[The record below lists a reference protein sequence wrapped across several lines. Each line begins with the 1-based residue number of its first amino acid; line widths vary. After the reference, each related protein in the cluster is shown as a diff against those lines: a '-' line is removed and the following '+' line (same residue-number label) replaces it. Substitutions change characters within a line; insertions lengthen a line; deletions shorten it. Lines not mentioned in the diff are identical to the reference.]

1 MLLLKTQGWLFH
13 WLPLQQSLCE
23 KQKLHPIPFFFFQPD
38 DWFLSHVQTAR
49 PRERFHFGSVSR
61 CQVDPLI
68 FNWLQRPLWPCHV
81 RSGIS
86 LSFFLSTSLWWT
98 TVVFLLQTLSIESN
112 PRLGR
117 IGYGLRSNFYK
128 WDIDFFFL
136 FLIRGFYY
144 IRADH
149 GFEYLTSICSDFRS
163 KINPGWLAGTF
174 ETGIFGWNSC
184 RKM

>member
-1 MLLLKTQGWLFH
+1 MWKTKTA
-13 WLPLQQSLCE
+13 SNS
-23 KQKLHPIPFFFFQPD
+23 FFFFFNQTTDFFQPD
-38 DWFLSHVQTAR
+38 QEKDFILVPCLDVRLTPWSLIDCSAPCDRVMFDLVFL
-49 PRERFHFGSVSR
+49 F
-61 CQVDPLI
+61 L
-68 FNWLQRPLWPCHV
+68 
-81 RSGIS
+81 
-86 LSFFLSTSLWWT
+86 FFSSTSLWWT

-174 ETGIFGWNSC
+174 ETWIFGWNSC

>member
-1 MLLLKTQGWLFH
+1 MWKTKTASNSF
-13 WLPLQQSLCE
+13 
-23 KQKLHPIPFFFFQPD
+23 FFFFQPD
-38 DWFLSHVQTAR
+38 DWFLSHIQTAR
-49 PRERFHFGSVSR
+49 PRERFHFPCLDVRLTPWS
-61 CQVDPLI
+61 LI
-68 FNWLQRPLWPCHV
+68 DCSAPCDRV
-81 RSGIS
+81 MFD
-86 LSFFLSTSLWWT
+86 LVFLFLFFSSTSLWWT

-136 FLIRGFYY
+136 FLIRVFYY

-149 GFEYLTSICSDFRS
+149 GFEYLTSIYSDFRS